1 MHLRAETPFDPFL
14 DPASPSPA
22 PHPAALTPGPNS
34 APDIYPARFQR
45 GAGGLPREETFRTTT
60 ESLAGFTASG
70 GDDSEYETD
79 YGFTE
84 SDLHGL
90 SGYRL
95 TQLDLNAAAQGYDT
109 QGDLQGA
116 AQVYSQPDTH
126 SASERFTNVDLNTP
140 PVRRPIRVISEG
152 DVLALPLPESR
163 KVSTSTDKSTLQGTY
178 RTETTL
184 ASSSN
189 GNPFSEPPGVHFS
202 SPATYIT
209 PLRAL
214 PNNYNHHNSA
224 SDSALSTPANLGTH
238 PVFRKISGG
247 YTAHTKSSSYS
258 LNREVRLR
266 EAAKQN
272 EILLNTERANDAIR
286 IHIAAMPTLRPSP
299 IALKV
304 AAQLIRDSPAG
315 RLPVG
320 PQAVLHSKSFW
331 SGLVITQT
339 GLISMTAAITKIVH
353 DGDIYQNG
361 SQAGTAS
368 IFWLTISIVAVLGG
382 MIVGGISFCRKM
394 GYWINSQR
402 MLGLDEVGLIDR
414 LLRRDRTL
422 AREPELGSMPGSV
435 QTLNTNHS
443 TPVSAPTSVVRGGL
457 YRSQSQSRFTHTTFN
472 TLNTEWAELYMTPEQ
487 LRERWSHNNLNS
499 NASTPSKTGAMRIE
513 HGPLSTGPSLADFN
527 QVAAEPL
534 KPAPSPHVKAPG
546 TPNPFQRF
554 PEPPTPHVL
563 QGNSFK
569 NVSSSE
575 SMVGLHNATQD
586 SARVEVDNW
595 SPLEN
600 LTRDINSEHVRNL
613 PMEYRR
619 SYITQQ
625 RLRSEERARKIKES
639 LDKSSTFIRSGSGAL
654 SRRNSDGASTRP
666 DTITETEEQR
676 GRSRVPSNANELKL
690 PKAQSGKILDQDG
703 MEMVDFDFA
712 DAINS
717 SAISTG
723 RADLKIDSQ
732 RRRASG
738 SSVEKMKKMIAAS
751 KSPFTELHGK
761 NVSTAVK
768 EKIAATKSPFTEL
781 NGHVGSVVKEKIE
794 RLREQS
800 EKGQNRK

>member
-1 MHLRAETPFDPFL
+1 MHLRAEAPFDPFL

-22 PHPAALTPGPNS
+22 PHPAALTPGQGS
-34 APDIYPARFQR
+34 VPDVAIARLPR
-45 GAGGLPREETFRTTT
+45 SNGGLPREETFRTTT
-60 ESLAGFTASG
+60 ESLAGLTASG
-70 GDDSEYETD
+70 GDDSDYETD
-79 YGFTE
+79 YRLTE
-84 SDLHGL
+84 SDSHGL
-90 SGYRL
+90 SHRGYRL

-109 QGDLQGA
+109 QGDLQSV
-116 AQVYSQPDTH
+116 AQDYSQPDIH
-126 SASERFTNVDLNTP
+126 GASERCTNVDLNTP
-140 PVRRPIRVISEG
+140 PVRRPTRIMSDG
-152 DVLALPLPESR
+152 ATLALPVPESR
-163 KVSTSTDKSTLQGTY
+163 KVSSSTEKSTLQGTY

-189 GNPFSEPPGVHFS
+189 CNPFSDPPGNHFS
-202 SPATYIT
+202 SPATDIT
-209 PLRAL
+209 PVRAL
-214 PNNYNHHNSA
+214 PNNYTHQS
-224 SDSALSTPANLGTH
+224 SSPFTPANPGTH
-238 PVFRKISGG
+238 PALKKISGG
-247 YTAHTKSSSYS
+247 YKAHTKSSSYS

-266 EAAKQN
+266 EAAKQS
-272 EILLNTERANDAIR
+272 ELLLSAERAHDANR

-315 RLPVG
+315 KLPVG

-331 SGLVITQT
+331 SAVVITQI

-382 MIVGGISFCRKM
+382 MIVGGVSFCRKM
-394 GYWINSQR
+394 GYWVSSQR

-422 AREPELGSMPGSV
+422 AREAELGSMPGSV
-435 QTLNTNHS
+435 QTFNTNQT
-443 TPVSAPTSVVRGGL
+443 TPASAPRSVIRGGL
-457 YRSQSQSRFTHTTFN
+457 YQSQGRFTHTTFN
-472 TLNTEWAELYMTPEQ
+472 TLNTEWAELYMTPEE
-487 LRERWSHNNLNS
+487 LRARWTHNNLHTL
-499 NASTPSKTGAMRIE
+499 ASTPSRTGPMRTK
-513 HGPLSTGPSLADFN
+513 HGPLSAGPSLDDFN

-534 KPAPSPHVKAPG
+534 KPVPSPHPKAPG
-546 TPNPFQRF
+546 TPNPFHRF
-554 PEPPTPHVL
+554 PEPPTPQVP

-569 NVSSSE
+569 HMKSGGSTN
-575 SMVGLHNATQD
+575 GLHNATQD
-586 SARVEVDNW
+586 SERVEVDSW

-625 RLRSEERARKIKES
+625 RLRSEDRARKIKET
-639 LDKSSTFIRSGSGAL
+639 LDKSSTSLRSGSGAL

-666 DTITETEEQR
+666 DTITEAEEQR
-676 GRSRVPSNANELKL
+676 GRSRAPSNANERNL
-690 PKAQSGKILDQDG
+690 PKPQSGKILDQDG
-703 MEMVDFDFA
+703 MEMLDFDLSS
-712 DAINS
+712 AIKS
-717 SAISTG
+717 SAISSA
-723 RADLKIDSQ
+723 RADPKSESQ
-732 RRRASG
+732 RRRVSG
-738 SSVEKMKKMIAAS
+738 SSVEKMKRMIAAS
-751 KSPFTELHGK
+751 KSPFTELTGK
-761 NVSTAVK
+761 NVSTAAK
-768 EKIAATKSPFTEL
+768 EKMPAMKNPFSEL